1 MVLTWSEEG
10 LGKYFLTGRKVFAK
24 VGAWWDLLLVQ
35 NYAWDKALEA
45 KVKSDKA
52 DTTLECEEHEE
63 VTFEEEN
70 VDSSLDSRE
79 GARMFVLVFI
89 TFLGV
94 EGWAS

>member
-1 MVLTWSEEG
+1 MKFT
-10 LGKYFLTGRKVFAK
+10 
-24 VGAWWDLLLVQ
+24 
-35 NYAWDKALEA
+35 
-45 KVKSDKA
+45 KA